1 MNRIVVDCVILY
13 EYENEIVGIFSVL
26 WVSLSSADEYY
37 ARKVIGCKFI
47 SHSILT
53 TLFQI

>member
-1 MNRIVVDCVILY
+1 MNRIVVVCVILY
-13 EYENEIVGIFSVL
+13 KYENEIVGIFSVL

-37 ARKVIGCKFI
+37 ATKVIGCKFI
-47 SHSILT
+47 SHIILT